1 MAATEGGVSLYRFYD
16 SEGALLYV
24 GITEAGR
31 ELLRTRTA
39 VTLAKPRA
47 EVKPKRDRK
56 ARTTRGD
63 FDYDEILFER
73 LRELRKKLADERDV
87 PAYIVFGDTSLRE
100 MARYYPGTVTE
111 LSGISG
117 VGEKKLN
124 EFGDTFLAAIRS
136 YLADHG
142 KQSFD
147 E

>member
-1 MAATEGGVSLYRFYD
+1 MAMEKHGQIQLDFR
-16 SEGALLYV
+16 
-24 GITEAGR
+24 AGQLMSCKVIENIR
-31 ELLRTRTA
+31 I
-39 VTLAKPRA
+39 
-47 EVKPKRDRK
+47 
-56 ARTTRGD
+56 GS
-63 FDYDEILFER
+63 
-73 LRELRKKLADERDV
+73 DERDV

-100 MARYYPGTVTE
+100 MARYYPGSVTE

-136 YLADHG
+136 YLSDHG